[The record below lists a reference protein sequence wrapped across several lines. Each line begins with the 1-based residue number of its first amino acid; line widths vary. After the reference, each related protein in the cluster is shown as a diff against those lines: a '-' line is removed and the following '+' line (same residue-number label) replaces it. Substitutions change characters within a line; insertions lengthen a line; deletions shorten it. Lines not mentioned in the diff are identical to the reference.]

1 MTKKIKATITR
12 YRRILNIEWKEHHFI
27 SDGSGIRYLIGP
39 LYLRID
45 DTKGAMAH
53 YQWFEKMF
61 DDDSGEPFHRMGWT
75 LTLHR
80 HGDDPGAE
88 RMLLIT
94 MLTNLYLFPILFGE
108 DPPVVDGWQGSNWE
122 ELEYITGAP
131 EWMLKLWSSE
141 EIEWAKGMYYSDQA
155 VKIRDRYITINQF
168 LELERP
174 GDKRSALVMESS
186 KLERGDYSSLENYRT
201 FNRNTNRIS

>member
-1 MTKKIKATITR
+1 MTKKIKLTIAR
-12 YRRILNIEWKEHHFI
+12 YRRALNKEWKDHHFI
-27 SDGSGIRYLIGP
+27 SDGAGKRFMIGP

-75 LTLHR
+75 LTLYR

-108 DPPVVDGWQGSNWE
+108 KPESYECGFGSDWT
-122 ELEYITGAP
+122 ELDYITGAP

-155 VKIRDRYITINQF
+155 VKIRERYITINQF

-174 GDKRSALVMESS
+174 GKKRSELVDEVS
-186 KLERGDYSSLENYRT
+186 KLERGDYSSLGN
-201 FNRNTNRIS
+201 

>member
-1 MTKKIKATITR
+1 MNMTKKIKATIAR
-12 YRRILNIEWKEHHFI
+12 YRRLLNNEWKEHHFI
-27 SDGSGIRYLIGP
+27 SDGAGKRFMIGP

-75 LTLHR
+75 LSLHR

-88 RMLLIT
+88 RMLLIA
-94 MLTNLYLFPILFGE
+94 MLTNLYLFPLLFGD
-108 DPPVVDGWQGSNWE
+108 DPEIEEGRYGSNRTELAYITEAPKWMLNLWTEE
-122 ELEYITGAP
+122 ELR
-131 EWMLKLWSSE
+131 
-141 EIEWAKGMYYSDQA
+141 WARDLYYGDQA
-155 VKIRDRYITINQF
+155 VKIRERYVTIHQF

-174 GDKRSALVMESS
+174 GKKRSALVDEVS
-186 KLERGDYSSLENYRT
+186 KLERGDYSSLGN
-201 FNRNTNRIS
+201 

>member
-1 MTKKIKATITR
+1 MNMTKKIKATIAR
-12 YRRILNIEWKEHHFI
+12 YRRLLNNEWKEHHFI
-27 SDGSGIRYLIGP
+27 SDGAGIRFMIGP

-75 LTLHR
+75 LSLHR

-88 RMLLIT
+88 RMLLIA
-94 MLTNLYLFPILFGE
+94 MLTNLYLFPLLFGD
-108 DPPVVDGWQGSNWE
+108 DPEIEEGRYGSNRTELAYITEAPKWMLNLWTEE
-122 ELEYITGAP
+122 ELR
-131 EWMLKLWSSE
+131 
-141 EIEWAKGMYYSDQA
+141 WARDLYYGDQA
-155 VKIRDRYITINQF
+155 VKIRERYVTIHQF

-174 GDKRSALVMESS
+174 GKKRSALVDEVS
-186 KLERGDYSSLENYRT
+186 KLERGDYSSLGN
-201 FNRNTNRIS
+201 

>member
-1 MTKKIKATITR
+1 MIMTKKIKATIAR
-12 YRRILNIEWKEHHFI
+12 YRRALNKEWKDHNFI
-27 SDGSGIRYLIGP
+27 SDGAGKRYMIGP

-61 DDDSGEPFHRMGWT
+61 DHDSGEPFHRMGWT

-80 HGDDPGAE
+80 NGLDQDAE

-94 MLTNLYLFPILFGE
+94 MLKNLYLFPNLFGE

-131 EWMLKLWSSE
+131 KWMLNLWTDE
-141 EIEWAKGMYYSDQA
+141 ELEWAKSIYYSDQA
-155 VKIRDRYITINQF
+155 VRIRERYITIYQF

-174 GDKRSALVMESS
+174 GDKRSKLVNESM
-186 KLERGDYSSLENYRT
+186 KLEHGDYSSLGN
-201 FNRNTNRIS
+201 

>member
-1 MTKKIKATITR
+1 MTKKIKLTIAR
-12 YRRILNIEWKEHHFI
+12 YRRALNKEWKDHQFI
-27 SDGSGIRYLIGP
+27 SDGAGKRYMIGP
-39 LYLRID
+39 LYLQID

-53 YQWFEKMF
+53 YHWFEKMF

-75 LTLHR
+75 LALHR
-80 HGDDPGAE
+80 NGSGEGAE
-88 RMLLIT
+88 RMLLIA
-94 MLTNLYLFPILFGE
+94 MLKNLYLFPILFGE

-122 ELEYITGAP
+122 VLEYITDAP
-131 EWMLKLWSSE
+131 KWMLNLWTADELS
-141 EIEWAKGMYYSDQA
+141 WAKGIYYGEQA

>member
-1 MTKKIKATITR
+1 MTKKIKATIAR
-12 YRRILNIEWKEHHFI
+12 YRRALNKEWKEHHFI
-27 SDGSGIRYLIGP
+27 SDGAGKRYMIGP

-45 DTKGAMAH
+45 DTKGAIAH
-53 YQWFEKMF
+53 YKWFEKMF

-80 HGDDPGAE
+80 SGSEHAAE

-94 MLTNLYLFPILFGE
+94 MLKNLYLFPILFGE
-108 DPPVVDGWQGSNWE
+108 DPPIVEGWHGSNWE

-131 EWMLKLWSSE
+131 KWMLSLWTE
-141 EIEWAKGMYYSDQA
+141 EELAWAKGVYYGEEA

-174 GDKRSALVMESS
+174 GEKRSALVEESS
-186 KLERGDYSSLENYRT
+186 KLEHGDYSSLGN
-201 FNRNTNRIS
+201 

>member
-1 MTKKIKATITR
+1 MTKKIKATIAR
-12 YRRILNIEWKEHHFI
+12 YRRLLNNEWKEHHFI
-27 SDGSGIRYLIGP
+27 SDGAGKRFMIGP

-75 LTLHR
+75 LSLHR

-88 RMLLIT
+88 RMLLIA
-94 MLTNLYLFPILFGE
+94 MLTNLYLFPLLFGD
-108 DPPVVDGWQGSNWE
+108 DPEIEEGRYGSNRTELAYITEAPKWMLNLWTEE
-122 ELEYITGAP
+122 ELR
-131 EWMLKLWSSE
+131 
-141 EIEWAKGMYYSDQA
+141 WARDLYYGDQA
-155 VKIRDRYITINQF
+155 VKIRERYVTIHQF

-174 GDKRSALVMESS
+174 GKKRSALVDEVS
-186 KLERGDYSSLENYRT
+186 KLERGDYSSLGN
-201 FNRNTNRIS
+201 

>member
-1 MTKKIKATITR
+1 MTKKIKLTIAR
-12 YRRILNIEWKEHHFI
+12 YRRALNKEWKDHHFI
-27 SDGSGIRYLIGP
+27 SDGAGKRFMIGP

-53 YQWFEKMF
+53 YKWFEKMF
-61 DDDSGEPFHRMGWT
+61 SDDSGEPFHRMGWT

-80 HGDDPGAE
+80 SGFDHGAE
-88 RMLLIT
+88 RMLLIA
-94 MLTNLYLFPILFGE
+94 MLTNLYLFPLLFDEKPESYECGF
-108 DPPVVDGWQGSNWE
+108 GSNWT
-122 ELEYITGAP
+122 ELDYITGAP

-155 VKIRDRYITINQF
+155 VKIRERYITIHQF

-174 GDKRSALVMESS
+174 GKKRSELVMEVS
-186 KLERGDYSSLENYRT
+186 KLERGDYSSLGN
-201 FNRNTNRIS
+201 

>member
-27 SDGSGIRYLIGP
+27 SDGAGIRYLIGP

-61 DDDSGEPFHRMGWT
+61 DDDSGEPFHRMGWA

-80 HGDDPGAE
+80 SGFEHGAE
-88 RMLLIT
+88 RMLLIA
-94 MLTNLYLFPILFGE
+94 MLKNLYLFPILFGE
-108 DPPVVDGWQGSNWE
+108 DPPGVDGWHSSNWE

-141 EIEWAKGMYYSDQA
+141 EIEWAKGIYSSDQA
-155 VKIRDRYITINQF
+155 VRIRERYVTIHQF

-174 GDKRSALVMESS
+174 GKKRSALVDEVS
-186 KLERGDYSSLENYRT
+186 KLEHGDYSSLGN
-201 FNRNTNRIS
+201 

>member
-1 MTKKIKATITR
+1 MTKKIKLTIAR
-12 YRRILNIEWKEHHFI
+12 YRRALNKEWKDHHFI
-27 SDGSGIRYLIGP
+27 SDGAGKRFMIGP

-53 YQWFEKMF
+53 YKWFEKMF
-61 DDDSGEPFHRMGWT
+61 SDDSGEPFHRMGWT

-80 HGDDPGAE
+80 SGFDHGAE
-88 RMLLIT
+88 RMLLIA
-94 MLTNLYLFPILFGE
+94 MLTNLYLFPLLFDEKPESYECGF
-108 DPPVVDGWQGSNWE
+108 GSNWT
-122 ELEYITGAP
+122 ELDYITGAP

-155 VKIRDRYITINQF
+155 VKIRERYITINEF

-174 GDKRSALVMESS
+174 GEKRSELVEESI
-186 KLERGDYSSLENYRT
+186 KLERGDYSSL
-201 FNRNTNRIS
+201 

>member
-27 SDGSGIRYLIGP
+27 SDGAGIRYLIGP

-75 LTLHR
+75 LSLHR

-88 RMLLIT
+88 RMLLIA
-94 MLTNLYLFPILFGE
+94 MLTNLYLFPLLFGD
-108 DPPVVDGWQGSNWE
+108 DPEIEEGRYGSNRTELAYITEAPKWMLNLWTEE
-122 ELEYITGAP
+122 ELR
-131 EWMLKLWSSE
+131 
-141 EIEWAKGMYYSDQA
+141 WARDLYYGDQA
-155 VKIRDRYITINQF
+155 VKIRERYVTIHQF

-174 GDKRSALVMESS
+174 GKKRSALVDEVS
-186 KLERGDYSSLENYRT
+186 KLERGDYSSLGN
-201 FNRNTNRIS
+201 

>member
-1 MTKKIKATITR
+1 MTKKIKATIAR
-12 YRRILNIEWKEHHFI
+12 YRRLLNKEWKDHNFI
-27 SDGSGIRYLIGP
+27 SDGAGKRFMIGP

-53 YQWFEKMF
+53 YKWFEKMF
-61 DDDSGEPFHRMGWT
+61 DDDSGEPFHRMGWS

-108 DPPVVDGWQGSNWE
+108 KPESYECGFGSNWT
-122 ELEYITGAP
+122 ELDYITGAP

-155 VKIRDRYITINQF
+155 VKIRERYITIHQF

-174 GDKRSALVMESS
+174 GKKRSELVMEVS
-186 KLERGDYSSLENYRT
+186 KLERGDYSSLGN
-201 FNRNTNRIS
+201 

>member
-1 MTKKIKATITR
+1 MTKKIKATIAR
-12 YRRILNIEWKEHHFI
+12 YRRALNKEWKDHNFI
-27 SDGSGIRYLIGP
+27 SDGAGKRYMIGP

-61 DDDSGEPFHRMGWT
+61 DHDSGEPFHRMGWT

-80 HGDDPGAE
+80 NGLDQDAE

-94 MLTNLYLFPILFGE
+94 MLKNLYLFPNLFGE

-131 EWMLKLWSSE
+131 KWMLNLWTDE
-141 EIEWAKGMYYSDQA
+141 ELEWAKSIYYSDQA
-155 VKIRDRYITINQF
+155 VRIRERYITIYQF

-174 GDKRSALVMESS
+174 GDKRSKLVNESM
-186 KLERGDYSSLENYRT
+186 KLEHGDYSSLGN
-201 FNRNTNRIS
+201 

>member
-27 SDGSGIRYLIGP
+27 SDGAGIRYLIGP
-39 LYLRID
+39 LYLQID

-53 YQWFEKMF
+53 YHWFEKMF

-80 HGDDPGAE
+80 NGSGQDAE
-88 RMLLIT
+88 RMLLIA
-94 MLTNLYLFPILFGE
+94 MLTNLYLFPVLFGE
-108 DPPVVDGWQGSNWE
+108 NPPILDGWHGSNWE
-122 ELEYITGAP
+122 ELEYITDAP
-131 EWMLKLWSSE
+131 EWMLTLWTE
-141 EIEWAKGMYYSDQA
+141 DELEWAKGIYYSDQA
-155 VKIRDRYITINQF
+155 VRIRDRYITISQF

-174 GDKRSALVMESS
+174 GKKRSALVDEVS
-186 KLERGDYSSLENYRT
+186 KLERGDYSSLGN
-201 FNRNTNRIS
+201 

>member
-1 MTKKIKATITR
+1 MMQKIKATIAR
-12 YRRILNIEWKEHHFI
+12 YRRALNKEWKDHQFI
-27 SDGSGIRYLIGP
+27 GDGAGKRYMIGP
-39 LYLRID
+39 LYLQID

-53 YQWFEKMF
+53 YHWFEKMF

-80 HGDDPGAE
+80 NGSGQDAE

-94 MLTNLYLFPILFGE
+94 MLTNLYLFPFLFGE
-108 DPPVVDGWQGSNWE
+108 DPEEEGRYGSNRTELAYITEAPKWMLNLWTEE
-122 ELEYITGAP
+122 EL
-131 EWMLKLWSSE
+131 
-141 EIEWAKGMYYSDQA
+141 EWAKGIYYGEQA

-174 GDKRSALVMESS
+174 GEKRSELVMEVS
-186 KLERGDYSSLENYRT
+186 KLERGDYSGLGN
-201 FNRNTNRIS
+201 

>member
-1 MTKKIKATITR
+1 MTKKIKATIAR
-12 YRRILNIEWKEHHFI
+12 YRRLLNNEWKEHRFI
-27 SDGSGIRYLIGP
+27 SDGAGKRFMIGP

-45 DTKGAMAH
+45 DTKGALAH

-88 RMLLIT
+88 RMLLIA
-94 MLTNLYLFPILFGE
+94 MLKNLYLFPVLFGE
-108 DPPVVDGWQGSNWE
+108 DPVPVDGWQGSNWE
-122 ELEYITGAP
+122 DLEYVTEAP
-131 EWMLKLWSSE
+131 KWMLNLWTE
-141 EIEWAKGMYYSDQA
+141 EELDWAKGIYYDEQA
-155 VKIRDRYITINQF
+155 VNIRERYITINQF

-174 GDKRSALVMESS
+174 GEKRSELVEESM
-186 KLERGDYSSLENYRT
+186 KLECGDYSGMPL
-201 FNRNTNRIS
+201 